1 MVVPFL
7 VRPKKTR
14 VDETVPHSSDLAV
27 AEFREF
33 LEARLHTNDQL
44 LRVAVPPDLSQPR
57 ELTGIEIAS
66 RGRHLVNQFVQA
78 SPGSLV
84 LVLLPHATE
93 LFLLEMG
100 LVLEGYRPAVLPWPT
115 SRVDA
120 EKYQR
125 NLLHQLAGLPAS
137 CLITIPRL
145 AENLR
150 DGLPYP
156 VVSCQI
162 ENASRYDRI
171 FSSALSLPERVEAE
185 SPVSHGLPEDAL
197 FVQFSGG
204 TTGMQKAVVVTAPM
218 LMKQLSLLQQVL
230 DFGEGDSVISWLPMY
245 HDMGLIAC
253 LWFPLWSGRPS
264 LQFANSDWLLNPE
277 LLFSYLERY
286 HGTFC
291 WLPNF
296 AFSYLAQ
303 RQESM
308 TRRYSL
314 GHVRGFINC
323 SEPVRRNSTKA
334 FLERFSSWGVR
345 PEAVQSSYA
354 MAENVFAVT
363 QSRLDRE
370 PSRVPRDIVRNGT
383 VTRTDLAFS
392 LLDDVFVSSGRALP
406 GNEIRITN
414 AQGPVQADGA
424 AGEIQIRTPSLFSGY
439 WSAAGFNANSIGED
453 GFYKTGDYGFVLDG
467 ELYVI
472 GRLKDIMIVGGQNI
486 FPEDVEGLVNSVPG
500 IYPGRVVSFGTLDRE
515 YGTEAITIVAEMKG
529 VHDPQSAQ
537 SLEKQIRSLV
547 LATIGIA
554 PRYVAVVPERWI
566 IKSTAGKISRR
577 ETRERFMQEIHL
589 KAMGEG
595 GRSNDGSSSD
605 QGGGAGGD
613 DGDRRPQGER

>member
-7 VRPKKTR
+7 VRCKKTQ
-14 VDETVPHSSDLAV
+14 VDRTVPQSSNIAV
-27 AEFREF
+27 TEFRDV
-33 LEARLHTNDQL
+33 LEARLQTNEQL
-44 LRVAVPPDLSQPR
+44 LRIAIQPDWSMPQ
-57 ELTGIEIAS
+57 ELTGLEIAS
-66 RGRHLVNQFVQA
+66 RGRGLVNQFVQA
-78 SPGSLV
+78 GPGSLV

-93 LFLLEMG
+93 LFLLQVG
-100 LVLEGYRPAVLPWPT
+100 LVLEGYRPAILPWPT

-125 NLLHQLAGLPAS
+125 NLSHQLAGLPAS

-150 DGLPYP
+150 AGLPYP
-156 VVSCQI
+156 VVSCPI
-162 ENASRYDRI
+162 KNTARYDRI
-171 FSSALSLPERVEAE
+171 FSSPFSLPGHAEAVR
-185 SPVSHGLPEDAL
+185 PASHVLPQGAL

-204 TTGMQKAVVVTAPM
+204 TTGMQKAVVVTGHM
-218 LMKQLSLLQQVL
+218 LTKQLTLLQQVL
-230 DFGEGDSVISWLPMY
+230 DFGEVDSVVSWLPMY

-253 LWFPLWSGRPS
+253 LWFPLWCGRPS

-277 LLFSYLERY
+277 LIFYYLEHY
-286 HGTFC
+286 NGTFC

-296 AFSYLAQ
+296 ALSYLAQ

-314 GHVRGFINC
+314 DHVRGFINC
-323 SEPVRRNSTKA
+323 SEPVRQSSTNA
-334 FLERFSSWGVR
+334 FLEKFASWGVR

-370 PSRVPRDIVRNGT
+370 PSRVPRSVVRNGSGS
-383 VTRTDLAFS
+383 RTDLAFS

-406 GNEIRITN
+406 ENEIRITN
-414 AQGPVQADGA
+414 AQGVLQPDDTP
-424 AGEIQIRTPSLFSGY
+424 GEIQIRTPSLFSGY
-439 WSAAGFNANSIGED
+439 WSGGGFNTSSIGGD
-453 GFYKTGDYGFVLDG
+453 GFYRTGDYGFVLDG

-486 FPEDVEGLVNSVPG
+486 FPEDVEGVVNSVPG
-500 IYPGRVVSFGTLDRE
+500 IYSGRVVSFGTVDRE

-529 VHDPQSAQ
+529 AYDPPRAQ

-554 PRYVAVVPERWI
+554 PRYVAVVPERWV

-577 ETRERFMQEIHL
+577 ETRERFMQEIHS
-589 KAMGEG
+589 KATEEG
-595 GRSNDGSSSD
+595 GRSNEGSSSD
-605 QGGGAGGD
+605 QGGSAGGD
-613 DGDRRPQGER
+613 DGNRRPQGER